1 MKRLCMLLPAMALAA
16 ACARAPDRIQPGMW
30 EYEVVATSV
39 DAPGLPAD
47 AQQQAQAALN
57 QPQRSRECVTPDN
70 AANPLREVRDQL
82 TRSQGVTCQTSDD
95 SFSDGVIRFRATC
108 RNSAGGPGQVQL
120 TLDGR
125 FAPITLLADVAVDA
139 EVPNP
144 NGSGT
149 QAVRTRGTIKGR
161 RIGSCARP

>member
-1 MKRLCMLLPAMALAA
+1 MKRLCILLPATALAT

-57 QPQRSRECVTPDN
+57 QPQRSRECVSPAN

-82 TRSQGVTCQTSDD
+82 TRNQGISCQTSDD
-95 SFSDGVIRFRATC
+95 IFSAA
-108 RNSAGGPGQVQL
+108 SS
-120 TLDGR
+120 
-125 FAPITLLADVAVDA
+125 
-139 EVPNP
+139 
-144 NGSGT
+144 GS
-149 QAVRTRGTIKGR
+149 
-161 RIGSCARP
+161 ARPAGTAPAGPVRCN